1 MVLLLACTALGIMML
16 TVGVFLH
23 LSLPGWQYLAGL
35 GAYPASRREHIRIP
49 KLRRRLSILFYVVAA
64 AFLAGALLLAVKA
77 ISPESLYRTLPAIVL
92 LGVEGIWILYR
103 IYDGNSYT
111 TRMRRAAFASFCIIN
126 IGFIALYLLNVLY

>member
-1 MVLLLACTALGIMML
+1 ML

-64 AFLAGALLLAVKA
+64 AFLAGALLLATKGITPDLVFA
-77 ISPESLYRTLPAIVL
+77 VLPPVIL
-92 LGVEGIWILYR
+92 LAVDGIWILYR

>member
-1 MVLLLACTALGIMML
+1 MML

-64 AFLAGALLLAVKA
+64 AFLAGALLLATKGITPDLVFA
-77 ISPESLYRTLPAIVL
+77 VLPPVIL
-92 LGVEGIWILYR
+92 LAVDGIWILYR
-103 IYDGNSYT
+103 IYDDNSYT

>member
-1 MVLLLACTALGIMML
+1 MML

-35 GAYPASRREHIRIP
+35 WAYPASRREHIRIP

-64 AFLAGALLLAVKA
+64 AFLAGALLLATKGITPDLVFA
-77 ISPESLYRTLPAIVL
+77 VLPPVIL
-92 LGVEGIWILYR
+92 LAVDGIWILYR
-103 IYDGNSYT
+103 IYDDNSYT

>member
-64 AFLAGALLLAVKA
+64 AFLAGALLLATK
-77 ISPESLYRTLPAIVL
+77 
-92 LGVEGIWILYR
+92 GITPDLV
-103 IYDGNSYT
+103 
-111 TRMRRAAFASFCIIN
+111 F
-126 IGFIALYLLNVLY
+126 

>member
-1 MVLLLACTALGIMML
+1 MML

-64 AFLAGALLLAVKA
+64 AFLAGALLLATKGITPDLVFA
-77 ISPESLYRTLPAIVL
+77 VLPPVIL
-92 LGVEGIWILYR
+92 LAVDGIWILYR